1 MLEKIDFSFGII
13 TSQNYSNNLNIII
26 DSIRRQKIPNYEII
40 IVGSIENKFGE
51 DVKIVEFDESIKP
64 GWITKKKNI
73 ITTES
78 NFENIVYLHDYVYLD
93 NDWYQGY
100 LKFGNQF
107 EVVMNKI
114 LNKDNSRYHDWILW
128 KDNNANFD
136 SYLQSRK
143 EFMLPYY
150 IRFLTRYMYIS
161 GTYWVAKK
169 EFMTKFP
176 LDESLSW
183 GESEDVV
190 WSKSIRDKTKF
201 KLNTYSKVKFS
212 KQKNIKWSKIK
223 FSTLLYILFKIY
235 LNKKKI

>member
-1 MLEKIDFSFGII
+1 MLGKIDFSFGII
-13 TSQNYSNNLNIII
+13 TTPNSSNDLNIII

-40 IVGSIENKFGE
+40 IVGSINNVFGD
-51 DVKIVEFDESIKP
+51 DVKIIEFDETTKD

-73 ITTES
+73 ITAES
-78 NFENIVYLHDYVYLD
+78 IFENIVYLHDYVYLD
-93 NDWYQGY
+93 DGWYQGY

-107 EVVMNKI
+107 DVVMNKI
-114 LNKDNSRYHDWILW
+114 LNKDNTRYHDWLLW
-128 KDNNANFD
+128 KENNINFD
-136 SYLQSRK
+136 SYLLSKK

-150 IRFLTRYMYIS
+150 IRFLTRFMYIS

-176 LDESLSW
+176 LDETLSW
-183 GESEDVV
+183 GEAEDAI

-212 KQKNIKWSKIK
+212 KQKNVKWSKMK
-223 FSTLLYILFKIY
+223 FNTLLVILYKIY
-235 LNKKKI
+235 LNKK